1 MCHKQKSRS
10 LFFFSCRVSPSFHHS
25 FLSFPFVMSQ
35 LLNRI
40 RRRASHDYMAI
51 PNEHS
56 EQHFESAEVVRDIII
71 GLSGK
76 IDLSTWV
83 IFTTLTANTFL
94 M

>member
-1 MCHKQKSRS
+1 
-10 LFFFSCRVSPSFHHS
+10 
-25 FLSFPFVMSQ
+25 MSQ

-76 IDLSTWV
+76 LHISIWTWV
-83 IFTTLTANTFL
+83 IFTTHTANTFL

>member
-1 MCHKQKSRS
+1 
-10 LFFFSCRVSPSFHHS
+10 
-25 FLSFPFVMSQ
+25 MSQ

-76 IDLSTWV
+76 T
-83 IFTTLTANTFL
+83 
-94 M
+94 

>member
-1 MCHKQKSRS
+1 
-10 LFFFSCRVSPSFHHS
+10 
-25 FLSFPFVMSQ
+25 MSQ

-76 IDLSTWV
+76 IREIYGHGS
-83 IFTTLTANTFL
+83 FTTHTTNTL
-94 M
+94 DL